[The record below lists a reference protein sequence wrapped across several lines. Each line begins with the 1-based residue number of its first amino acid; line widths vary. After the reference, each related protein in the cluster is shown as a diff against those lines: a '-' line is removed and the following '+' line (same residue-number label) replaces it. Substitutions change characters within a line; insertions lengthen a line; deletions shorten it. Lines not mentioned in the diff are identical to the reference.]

1 MNVIVK
7 RRQELGL
14 TQEALAARIG
24 VSVVTIAAWERGRR
38 YPSQPT
44 LQRLYE
50 ALDLDA
56 ASIAAIYLSEVKP

>member
-14 TQEALAARIG
+14 TQEALAEKIG
-24 VSVVTIAAWERGRR
+24 VSVVTIAAGERGRR
-38 YPSQPT
+38 DPSQPT

-56 ASIAAIYLSEVKP
+56 VAIAAIYLSEVKP

>member
-14 TQEALAARIG
+14 TQEALAEKIG

-50 ALDLDA
+50 ALGMDA

>member
-14 TQEALAARIG
+14 TQEALAEKIG

-50 ALDLDA
+50 ALGLDA
-56 ASIAAIYLSEVKP
+56 QAIAAIYLSEVKP

>member
-14 TQEALAARIG
+14 TQEALAEKIG

-50 ALDLDA
+50 SLGLDA

>member
-7 RRQELGL
+7 RRTELGL
-14 TQEALAARIG
+14 TQSDLAEKIG
-24 VSVVTIAAWERGRR
+24 VSVATIAAWERGRR

-56 ASIAAIYLSEVKP
+56 ASIAAIYLSEVRS

>member
-7 RRQELGL
+7 RRLEVGL
-14 TQEALAARIG
+14 TQSDLAEKIG
-24 VSVVTIAAWERGRR
+24 VSVATIAAWERGRR

>member
-7 RRQELGL
+7 RRLEVGL
-14 TQEALAARIG
+14 TQEALAEKIG
-24 VSVVTIAAWERGRR
+24 VSVATIAAWERGRR
-38 YPSQPT
+38 YPSHTT

-56 ASIAAIYLSEVKP
+56 QAIAAIYLSEVKP